1 MILKSFEINKLKLDN
16 HNFYLF
22 YGDNEGLKE
31 EIVQNLFEKNYP
43 DKIHRYEEK
52 EILDNINIFFNSVL
66 TKSFFDNEKLI
77 IINRATDKIKIIIE
91 ELIEKNPED
100 IKFILNS
107 KNLEKKSNLR
117 KLFEKEKSIICVPFY
132 EDNNQTLNSIISN
145 FFRNKKIPI
154 SQQLIN
160 ILVERCR
167 GDRKNLNNEL
177 AKIENFSFNKKN
189 IKLLEII
196 KLTNL
201 ADNYSASELID
212 HCLAKNTKKTVTIL
226 NENNYADEDNIII
239 IRTLLSKLKR
249 LIKIHELAE
258 DKNDINQAISS
269 YKPPIFWKDKPLVI
283 QQVKSW
289 GKNELKQLIESNE
302 IEFLIKKNSSPAKN
316 ILSDFIINNSKKI
329 NNSIL

>member
-66 TKSFFDNEKLI
+66 TKSFFDNKKLI
-77 IINRATDKIKIIIE
+77 IINRATDKIRTIIE
-91 ELIEKNPED
+91 DLMEKNPED
-100 IKFILNS
+100 IQIILNS
-107 KNLEKKSNLR
+107 KNLEKKSALR
-117 KLFEKEKSIICVPFY
+117 KLFEKEKSILCIPFY
-132 EDNNQTLNSIISN
+132 EDNNQTLNSIISL

-160 ILVERCR
+160 VLIERSR

-177 AKIENFSFNKKN
+177 EKIENFSLNKKN
-189 IKLLEII
+189 LNIEEII

-201 ADNYSASELID
+201 AENYSASELVD
-212 HCLAKNTKKTVTIL
+212 HSLAKNTRKAVNIL
-226 NENNYADEDNIII
+226 NENNYSDEDNIII
-239 IRTLLSKLKR
+239 IRTLLAKLKR
-249 LIKIHELAE
+249 LVKIKELIDE
-258 DKNDINQAISS
+258 KNNIEQAISAC
-269 YKPPIFWKDKPLVI
+269 KPPIFWKDKVLVT
-283 QQVKSW
+283 QQMRSW
-289 GKNELKQLIESNE
+289 EKEHLKNLIYKTNE
-302 IEFLIKKNSSPAKN
+302 IELLVKKNSILAKN
-316 ILSDFIINNSKKI
+316 ILADFIINNSRKA
-329 NNSIL
+329 NS